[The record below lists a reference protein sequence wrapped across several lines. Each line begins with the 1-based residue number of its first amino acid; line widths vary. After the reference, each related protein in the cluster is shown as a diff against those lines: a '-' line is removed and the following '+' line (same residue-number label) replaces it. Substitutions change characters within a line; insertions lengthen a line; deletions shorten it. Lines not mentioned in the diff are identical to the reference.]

1 MAFRRFRLVM
11 AEDCGLMMLQFPEAS
26 RRMVRRPVKNPAESS
41 LLRKDV
47 VPVVVP
53 KLPFFGAF
61 RKVIG
66 EAAYPLSLGSVRGIL
81 LILLLLSI
89 WTVVFASH
97 CACSPSIASKHSR
110 CQTWLRGA
118 TFDVT
123 ESTVRSSGNLI
134 EHLMSIRASV

>member
-1 MAFRRFRLVM
+1 MADRCEPWLQISDPRTLQRVVRDRAEPRSAENQVDRMAFRHFRLVM

-66 EAAYPLSLGSVRGIL
+66 DAAYPLSLGSVGGIL

-97 CACSPSIASKHSR
+97 CASSP
-110 CQTWLRGA
+110 
-118 TFDVT
+118 
-123 ESTVRSSGNLI
+123 
-134 EHLMSIRASV
+134 